1 MTIGQMTLATYTQT
15 NSYKWSASIQ
25 LHKFQSQHFFSKFQ
39 QYYHNKIAF
48 IDPILKTTNF
58 LKSDHQSPKGI
69 LYGIT
74 LIPNMG

>member
-1 MTIGQMTLATYTQT
+1 MTIGHTTSTKHT
-15 NSYKWSASIQ
+15 HIDSYKWSASIQ